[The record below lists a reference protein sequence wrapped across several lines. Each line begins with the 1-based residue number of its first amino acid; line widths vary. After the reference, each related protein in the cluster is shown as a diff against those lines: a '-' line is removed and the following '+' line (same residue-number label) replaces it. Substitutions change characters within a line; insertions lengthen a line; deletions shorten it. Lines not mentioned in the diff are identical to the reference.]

1 MRSRTFLFRSGP
13 ALGLWAILAVGC
25 ASTGKPVA
33 DAPQAVTEAAKP
45 LSAPPEHPSVAEET
59 AQAAPPVT
67 PPRAATP
74 PSPPPPQPA
83 PPVQVAAV
91 APPST
96 ADLERFPEVTLA
108 QFTTGVENREP
119 MDAVSF
125 VGNDVSE
132 IYFYSDLRDLS
143 GSTVVHRWEYGGEIM
158 AEVPFEVTTDR
169 WQVWSTKALS
179 PNQLGDWTVSV
190 VAPDGEI
197 LAVET
202 FSYQRAR

>member
-1 MRSRTFLFRSGP
+1 MRSRTSLFRSGP
-13 ALGLWAILAVGC
+13 ALGLWAVLAVGC
-25 ASTGKPVA
+25 ASTGKPIAEAPETAAEAAQKAPKTSKTPA
-33 DAPQAVTEAAKP
+33 DAAERVKAPIPPTP
-45 LSAPPEHPSVAEET
+45 PSAP
-59 AQAAPPVT
+59 
-67 PPRAATP
+67 ATP
-74 PSPPPPQPA
+74 PPPPSNPA

-91 APPST
+91 APPSA

-125 VGNDVSE
+125 VSNDVSE

-143 GSTVVHRWEYGGEIM
+143 GATVVHRWEYGGEVM

-169 WQVWSTKALS
+169 WQVWSNKALS